1 MLMNK
6 TLKLPELIYKTI
18 ESRRTIRKYKSVMPP
33 EDAIRR
39 ISDVPSFILQDFII
53 PFKIIILQYWS
64 KEKAVN
70 IINQTYSVANDL
82 VILYNVVPDEL
93 KEWYKN
99 YIKEFIKTLG
109 GAPII
114 FVGLTDLTNN
124 REYNFSVSW
133 MIAQAMMIQARSEGL
148 DTGSV
153 TFASKTVER
162 EFIEDFLFM
171 DYNKWQIAFVLNC
184 GYRDEEPIIKEI
196 KGGLYEIN

>member
-1 MLMNK
+1 MNK

-53 PFKIIILQYWS
+53 PFKLIILQYWS

-70 IINQTYSVANDL
+70 IINQTYSVANYL
-82 VILYNVVPDEL
+82 VKLYESAPDEL

-109 GAPII
+109 GAPIM

-153 TFASKTVER
+153 
-162 EFIEDFLFM
+162 
-171 DYNKWQIAFVLNC
+171 
-184 GYRDEEPIIKEI
+184 
-196 KGGLYEIN
+196 